1 MFSYFFLTGGLLMGW
16 SLGANDAANIFGT
29 AVSSGIV
36 KFKKAAIIASV
47 FVILGAVLQGSGTT
61 HTLSELG
68 SVDALGGAFT
78 IAICSAIVVALM
90 TKYKLPVSTSQAIV
104 GAILGW
110 CYFTSTSIDYT
121 VLTQIVGVWV
131 VGPILGAVFSALL
144 YLIVRR
150 IIRKSTLHLIKM
162 ESIIRFS
169 LIAVG
174 ALGAYSLGANNIA
187 NVVGVFVNSFKF
199 TISFGGVNIGSVELL
214 FFMGG
219 LAVSFGILTYSR
231 KIMETVGGGI
241 LALTPEAAIAVVLS
255 LAMVLFIFSSTN
267 LSNFSVLLGFPAIPL
282 VPVSS
287 TQIVVASVMA
297 IGLVKGVHEIKI
309 NTIKTIAFSW
319 VTTPVLSCFFTFLS
333 LFLVK
338 NIFDIQVSSKSEII
352 ASPITQIVQPY
363 HVHFPFELNTA
374 LFSLLIIA
382 LGSISLYFLVARF
395 RNKETERLRELHF
408 QEQMK
413 YSEFQ
418 KSLSEIEVN
427 TVQLENTTLASRLEE
442 KRSELVTY
450 SLNLGEQRLYLD
462 SISKVMQQAI
472 DEPDSDEKNIILKN
486 QLITMKQKMSFTD
499 EVDKIY
505 RAAENVH
512 KSFIENLNEQF
523 PNLTHQDKRLLVLLR
538 IGLSSKEI
546 SPLLNIS
553 IKSVE
558 ISRYRLRKKLNLDKD
573 KNLVEFTKTI

>member
-1 MFSYFFLTGGLLMGW
+1 MFSYFFLTGGLFMGW

-36 KFKKAAIIASV
+36 KFRKAAIIASV
-47 FVILGAVLQGSGTT
+47 FVILGAVFQGSGTT

-78 IAICSAIVVALM
+78 IAICSAIVVAFM
-90 TKYKLPVSTSQAIV
+90 THYKLPVSTSQAIV

-144 YLIVRR
+144 YLLVRS

-169 LIAVG
+169 LIVVG
-174 ALGAYSLGANNIA
+174 AFGAYSLGANNIA

-199 TISFGGVNIGSVELL
+199 TISFGGLNIGSVELL
-214 FFMGG
+214 FFLGG

-255 LAMVLFIFSSTN
+255 LGMVLFIFSSTN

-287 TQIVVASVMA
+287 TQIVVASVMG
-297 IGLVKGVHEIKI
+297 IGLVKGMHEIKL

-319 VTTPVLSCFFTFLS
+319 VATPVLSGVFAFLS

-338 NIFDIQVSSKSEII
+338 NVFDIQVSSNEEVL

-363 HVHFPFELNTA
+363 HVHFPFELNSV
-374 LFSLLIIA
+374 LVLLLIIA

-462 SISKVMQQAI
+462 SISKAIQQAI
-472 DEPDSDEKNIILKN
+472 DEPNLDEKNLILKN

-505 RAAENVH
+505 SEAENVH

>member
-1 MFSYFFLTGGLLMGW
+1 MFSYLFLTSGLFMGW

-61 HTLSELG
+61 HSLSELG

-90 TKYKLPVSTSQAIV
+90 TKYKFPISTSQAVV

-110 CYFTSTSIDYT
+110 CYFTSTVVNYA

-131 VGPILGAVFSALL
+131 FGPILGAVFSALL
-144 YLIVRR
+144 YLLVRK

-174 ALGAYSLGANNIA
+174 AFGAYSLGANNIA

-199 TISFGGVNIGSVELL
+199 TISLGGLQIGSTELL
-214 FFMGG
+214 LLFGG
-219 LAVSFGILTYSR
+219 LAISFGIFTYSR

-267 LSNFSVLLGFPAIPL
+267 LSNFSLFLGFPAIPL

-287 TQIVVASVMA
+287 TQIVVGSVVG
-297 IGLVKGVHEIKI
+297 IGLVKGMHEIKL

-319 VTTPVLSCFFTFLS
+319 VTTPILSGFFTFLS

-338 NIFDIQVSSKSEII
+338 NIFDIQVSSKAEII
-352 ASPITQIVQPY
+352 ANPITQIVQPY

-374 LFSLLIIA
+374 LVSLLIIA
-382 LGSISLYFLVARF
+382 LGSISVYFLIARF
-395 RNKETERLRELHF
+395 RNKENERVRELRF
-408 QEQMK
+408 EEQMK

-462 SISKVMQQAI
+462 SISKVIQQAI
-472 DEPDSDEKNIILKN
+472 DESNLDEKNLILKN
-486 QLITMKQKMSFTD
+486 QLVTMKQKMSFTD

-505 RAAENVH
+505 SEAENVH
-512 KSFIENLNEQF
+512 KSFIENLNQQY